1 MADTRQGRLAGRR
14 VIITGGGRGIGEAIV
29 KRFADEGAKV
39 LIATRTAAY
48 GQETVDAVRA
58 AGGEAHLIIAELGTR
73 NAATKIVD
81 FSKRLWGGLDI
92 LVHNAAYAPHGMLPE
107 TADTEWAKA
116 MDVGPNTAFWLMKD
130 AFPMLKESVAG
141 RVILTSSIMAD
152 RNSIPG
158 LSAYTAVKGAINSL
172 VRGAAVD
179 FGPDGITVNAVAPG
193 GTMSVSFAAGIAADY
208 LAEWEKT
215 MPLRRVGQG
224 IDIANAMLFLASDDG
239 SYVTGQTLIV
249 DGGQALGIPIKIGK
263 H

>member
-1 MADTRQGRLAGRR
+1 MAEAVQGRLAGRTAI
-14 VIITGGGRGIGEAIV
+14 VTGGGRGIGEAIV
-29 KRFADEGAKV
+29 KRFAQEGAKV
-39 LIATRTAAY
+39 LIATRTAGY
-48 GQETVDAVRA
+48 GQETVDAVRE
-58 AGGEAHLIIAELGTR
+58 AGGEAHLIVADLGNR
-73 NAATKIVD
+73 HAAAKIVD
-81 FSKRLWGGLDI
+81 FARRLWGGLDI
-92 LVHNAAYAPHGMLPE
+92 LVHNAAYAPHGALNE
-107 TADTEWAKA
+107 TEDSEWSRA

-130 AFPMLKESVAG
+130 AFPLLKASKAG

-193 GTMSVSFAAGIAADY
+193 GTMSVSFAAGIPADY

-239 SYVTGQTLIV
+239 GYVTGQTLIV
-249 DGGQALGIPIKIGK
+249 DGGQALGIPLKIE